1 MDLTI
6 MSTEDLV
13 IALEQQKRY
22 LAFLLEVKAG
32 KLSAVPYGPET
43 DEEISECVRLTA
55 RILARLCANGQR
67 EEDDIA
73 ASSLPF

>member
-1 MDLTI
+1 MAVTI
-6 MSTEDLV
+6 MSLEDLV

-32 KLSAVPYGPET
+32 KLSALPYGPET

-55 RILARLCANGQR
+55 RILARLCELGQR
-67 EEDDIA
+67 EEAAIA
-73 ASSLPF
+73 ANSLPF